1 VSLASASIYRPVRAR
16 HVLGNGLV
24 VLVMERRH
32 LPTLSATLLFPAGI
46 AAEPEERS
54 GAAFFASQVLPMGTL
69 RRTAVELAEDV
80 DGLGATLST
89 GCDYDYATIDVTG
102 LSRDADRLLDILAE
116 VTLSPAFLE
125 EEVERRRSQI
135 LGLLERRKDDHADVV
150 RNRFI
155 EEIYHGHPYR
165 RTREGTPDT
174 IARMT
179 REDLVD
185 LWFASYVPTGAILAF
200 AGDID
205 SARAFRLAEERFG
218 GWKALESLPGL
229 PQPPEL
235 LPERRII
242 TIQQDV
248 TQAYIRMGNI
258 AIERSS
264 PDFCAA
270 AVMNFIL
277 GGAGFGSRLMHSLR
291 EERGLTYGVQ
301 TNVLTRRQPGYFFAS
316 TQTGIATMNEAVL
329 QMLIEIDRFLET
341 GPTDQEIEWAKRFFT
356 GSLPLTLETNDQ
368 LAQKM
373 LEQEFYHLEEEYW
386 VRDIERVGAVTAE
399 QVLGFARRHV
409 HPQRFAL
416 VVLGDFREAK
426 LDVPPVSGRR

>member
-1 VSLASASIYRPVRAR
+1 MSSAPASVYRPVRAR

-46 AAEPEERS
+46 ASEPEERP

-102 LSRDADRLLDILAE
+102 LSRDADALLDILAE

-135 LGLLERRKDDHADVV
+135 LGFLERRKDDHADVV
-150 RNRFI
+150 RNRFF
-155 EEIYHGHPYR
+155 EEIYGGHPYR
-165 RTREGTPDT
+165 RTREGTPDS
-174 IARMT
+174 IGRMT

-185 LWFASYVPTGAILAF
+185 LWIASYVPAGAILAI

-205 SARAFRLAEERFG
+205 SARAIRIAEERFG
-218 GWKALESLPGL
+218 GWKAAESLPQL
-229 PQPPEL
+229 PEPPEV
-235 LPERRII
+235 LPARRIV

-248 TQAYIRMGNI
+248 TQAYIRMGNV
-258 AIERSS
+258 AIERNHAE
-264 PDFCAA
+264 FCAA
-270 AVMNFIL
+270 TVMNYIL
-277 GGAGFGSRLMHSLR
+277 GGAGFGSRLMRSLR
-291 EERGLTYGVQ
+291 EERGLTYGVH

-316 TQTGIATMNEAVL
+316 TQTGIATMNEAIL
-329 QMLIEIDRFLET
+329 QMLLEIDRFLEA
-341 GPTDQEIEWAKRFFT
+341 GPTEQELEWAKRFFT

-373 LEQEFYHLEEEYW
+373 LEQEFFHLEDEYW
-386 VRDIERVGAVTAE
+386 VRDIERIEAVTAE

-409 HPQRFAL
+409 HPERFAL
-416 VVLGDFREAK
+416 VVLGDFRERK
-426 LDVPPVSGRR
+426 LDVPPSVRS